1 MVQECHQ
8 VWVIQRELSCEGQVS
23 LTLETGSTQRSISVV
38 FFCSFSLRPWWK
50 LNVVFSQLHF
60 SSSSNSFF
68 LLFCIIG
75 FRCFSG
81 GEGGGTQQS
90 CSSCVPP
97 AGVLGAQRCMLARR
111 RDANVASDLWF
122 PALPVDTAVP
132 PHTAQ
137 AWLPSLVRP
146 VSLGLTELSWV

>member
-8 VWVIQRELSCEGQVS
+8 MWVIQRELSCEGQVS
-23 LTLETGSTQRSISVV
+23 LTLETGRTQRSISVV
-38 FFCSFSLRPWWK
+38 SFGSFSFRPWWK
-50 LNVVFSQLHF
+50 LNVFFRQLHF

-68 LLFCIIG
+68 PRFFCIIG
-75 FRCFSG
+75 FRSFSG
-81 GEGGGTQQS
+81 VGGQQS

-97 AGVLGAQRCMLARR
+97 AGVLGAQRGMLARR

-132 PHTAQ
+132 PHSAP

-146 VSLGLTELSWV
+146 VSLGLTELA